1 MSDDNKQLT
10 SEEVTAKVIKDFG
23 FDVDTQGE
31 QIEKLTNERIESQKN
46 LSKTIEQKAK
56 YREQGV
62 KAGILDPNT
71 FEPIE
76 KKPEGEPLTT
86 NTEQG
91 SATIEHMALLA
102 QDPNVEKVK
111 YAEKVAKVE
120 GITLTEAYS
129 SDLCQSKFSQMDQDA
144 QVQANTMPPSGGSAP
159 AQREKTPANMTD
171 EEHRSYGEAMLA
183 KAINK

>member
-1 MSDDNKQLT
+1 MENNEQVVDETTN
-10 SEEVTAKVIKDFG
+10 TAPSAEQTEN
-23 FDVDTQGE
+23 TQGGE
-31 QIEKLTNERIESQKN
+31 DTKDWKAEALKFKAIAERK
-46 LSKTIEQKAK
+46 
-56 YREQGV
+56 
-62 KAGILDPNT
+62 
-71 FEPIE
+71 E
-76 KKPEGEPLTT
+76 KKLQEFSADGTSKEGEPLTT